1 MINAPDN
8 DGPRIGLNLDERA
21 VRALHSAV
29 SFTLDKWAGQETIDQ
44 EELFGLKYFLQGA
57 VLEFDFQRSPTE
69 DHD

>member
-1 MINAPDN
+1 MIDTPDDN
-8 DGPRIGLNLDERA
+8 GPRVGLNLDERA

>member
-1 MINAPDN
+1 MNNEVPSINVV
-8 DGPRIGLNLDERA
+8 LDERA
-21 VRALHSAV
+21 VRALSAAV
-29 SFTLDKWAGQETIDQ
+29 NFTLDKWAGQEDLDQ